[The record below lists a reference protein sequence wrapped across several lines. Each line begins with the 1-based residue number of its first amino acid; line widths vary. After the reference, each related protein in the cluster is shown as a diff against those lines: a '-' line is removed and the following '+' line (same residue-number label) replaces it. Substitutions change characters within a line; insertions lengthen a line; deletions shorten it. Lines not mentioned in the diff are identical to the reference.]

1 MLELEGKAAFFV
13 DEDQNRIGRQLM
25 GRPIV
30 APAQMPAG
38 AVVFIPMSVA
48 VAEKIIDRWKQLPV
62 DFRYVPTNR
71 PG

>member
-1 MLELEGKAAFFV
+1 
-13 DEDQNRIGRQLM
+13 M

-48 VAEKIIDRWKQLPV
+48 VAEKIIERWKQLPV